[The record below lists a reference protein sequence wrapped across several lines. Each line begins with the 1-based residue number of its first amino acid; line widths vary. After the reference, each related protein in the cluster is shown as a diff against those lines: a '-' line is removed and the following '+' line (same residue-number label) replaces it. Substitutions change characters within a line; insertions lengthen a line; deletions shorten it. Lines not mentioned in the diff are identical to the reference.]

1 MYARHGEQRYTLS
14 KVPVYKNK
22 CYVSKASPGQVHVY
36 TCIYLY
42 TVSMVLPV
50 LLSTEGRSQYIVSKG
65 APCWYNARANTAMHM
80 YLT

>member
-1 MYARHGEQRYTLS
+1 MVSVRRTWEAEIYTFKGACLQ
-14 KVPVYKNK
+14 K
-22 CYVSKASPGQVHVY
+22 QVLRKSGKPRSS
-36 TCIYLY
+36 TGIYMH

-65 APCWYNARANTAMHM
+65 APCWHNARANTAMHM